1 MISGNFHT
9 HYTLLRT
16 PITGYKNKE
25 LEWRARQ
32 LVWSPWHSSAVCC
45 VDYTHNICCLLL
57 FAFAFCRHIHVCV
70 SLPLTLLLSLCVCAF
85 IFILLLVLKYHV
97 ARFFPSA
104 YTVDLNVFHPPA
116 DFFPFLFS
124 VSVCCWFFFCAFS
137 RGLFVVLFFV
147 CVLFFFSWLPVGLT
161 VELSISR

>member
-70 SLPLTLLLSLCVCAF
+70 SLPLSLSLSVCACVCF
-85 IFILLLVLKYHV
+85 HFYFV
-97 ARFFPSA
+97 ACFKISRCTLFSICLHSWFKRF
-104 YTVDLNVFHPPA
+104 PPA
-116 DFFPFLFS
+116 CRFFPFLFS
-124 VSVCCWFFFCAFS
+124 VSVCCWFFF
-137 RGLFVVLFFV
+137 VLSHAV
-147 CVLFFFSWLPVGLT
+147 CSLCCFLCVFFFFFLVGCPLG
-161 VELSISR
+161 